1 MLFNPKEIC
10 EMTAVARAS
19 AAPTTDQVPTPIFV
33 LVVEIPILGH
43 DYGFPSEA
51 HFSGGACDCAPGRKV
66 ILIWRGRG
74 IVCSMFRVRGRA
86 GVTLNVVLMI
96 VTTKGIL

>member
-1 MLFNPKEIC
+1 
-10 EMTAVARAS
+10 MTAVARAS

-33 LVVEIPILGH
+33 LEIPILGH

-66 ILIWRGRG
+66 ILIWRGRR

-86 GVTLNVVLMI
+86 GITLNVVLMI